1 MPAYARRVGIVLWK
15 DLLVERRSK
24 ESLNALLFFGL
35 LLLFLFQFSLGPDRA
50 RLESALPGLL
60 WLGFVLAGLLGLGR
74 SFLAE
79 RENDCGEGLLL
90 TAGDKSAIY
99 LGKLAANICVMGV
112 VEIVILLLFGLFFDV
127 DLGRAL
133 PGLAVILPLGTVG
146 LAAVGTLFAARH
158 RPGARAGAALP
169 RPAPARPG
177 AGAPRHRERDAG
189 RPRRPAPRRRRR
201 LAPAPRRRRHRLPRD
216 RAPHLRVRAGG
227 MMPRSAA
234 TRALGWLALLGLLAG
249 LGLAFGYAPR
259 EAVQGNVQRIMYVHV
274 PAVLTAYLAFALVLV
289 GSIGYLASA
298 RAGWDRLAA
307 GAAELGVLFTGIT
320 IASGSIWG
328 KPTWGTWWTW
338 DARLTSTAILFLVY
352 VGYLLLRAMVD
363 EPERRG
369 RFAAVVGIVGAANIP
384 IVHFSVKWWRAL
396 HQPSTILGPEPS
408 PIAAPIAAA
417 LAANWAAFTLLFVYL
432 LVRRIEIARLEE
444 AAFLGGVRAR

>member
-1 MPAYARRVGIVLWK
+1 
-15 DLLVERRSK
+15 
-24 ESLNALLFFGL
+24 
-35 LLLFLFQFSLGPDRA
+35 
-50 RLESALPGLL
+50 
-60 WLGFVLAGLLGLGR
+60 
-74 SFLAE
+74 
-79 RENDCGEGLLL
+79 
-90 TAGDKSAIY
+90 
-99 LGKLAANICVMGV
+99 
-112 VEIVILLLFGLFFDV
+112 
-127 DLGRAL
+127 
-133 PGLAVILPLGTVG
+133 
-146 LAAVGTLFAARH
+146 
-158 RPGARAGAALP
+158 
-169 RPAPARPG
+169 
-177 AGAPRHRERDAG
+177 
-189 RPRRPAPRRRRR
+189 
-201 LAPAPRRRRHRLPRD
+201 
-216 RAPHLRVRAGG
+216 
-227 MMPRSAA
+227 MMPRSA
-234 TRALGWLALLGLLAG
+234 TMRVLGWLALLALLVG

-259 EAVQGNVQRIMYVHV
+259 ESIQGNVQRIMYVHV
-274 PAVLTAYLAFALVLV
+274 PAVLTAYLAFVLVLV

-444 AAFLGGVRAR
+444 AAFLGGARAR